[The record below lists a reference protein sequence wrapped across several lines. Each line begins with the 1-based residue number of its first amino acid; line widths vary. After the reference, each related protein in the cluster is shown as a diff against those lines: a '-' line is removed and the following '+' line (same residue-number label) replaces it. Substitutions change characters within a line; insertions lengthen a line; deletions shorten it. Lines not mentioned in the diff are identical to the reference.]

1 MAGMRRFKGESKWG
15 RRRWLVPAIFLLALA
30 VRWERAW
37 VTPVVNSDCLR
48 FIVMAQSL
56 PAHPIPTLRKDV
68 YHPLQAVVGG
78 AVYLTIFSRL
88 MTNQRMAWIAA
99 MQAVGVV
106 AGAFLAV
113 ELFWLARRF
122 GAPQWAAAAAAVLW
136 IVGRK
141 TSGYGADGIS
151 DMLFLSLLVGSILLA
166 MQTGLRWHRWKW
178 FVAGMIA
185 GLSYLARPEG
195 VAGVL
200 IFWGALAIYHGWP
213 LPRLLRWRLP
223 PRRGPVC
230 ALACG
235 LIMLLGFVVVGS
247 PYMMAIGKFTGKKAT
262 VLNDFVATPPA
273 AVVGS
278 RPVPSVLHSTVGRTT
293 PPQLAAF
300 TPWRGGIWFKIGQEL
315 AETLGWAPG
324 IIMIGVFLA
333 QPTLLGRRRW
343 RGLVLAWAALWLVVM
358 IWLLSTAHYL
368 DNRHSLVLVF
378 LLEAVFALSL
388 AQAAFLCAKVRR
400 EIGLDPSASG
410 GMYRDRAAVGF
421 GLIVGF
427 LGCLPGLISLTH
439 APQRGLHYIR
449 NTANWI
455 AANTVPDLR
464 VVVPRV
470 DDRLSLIAYYSQ
482 RRYFYRPYTANHIR
496 VKQIERLCGNRPFVL
511 PLIFPGLGQQGFPRR
526 IGSLEVVKDHGH
538 AVYFRSRHALHGD
551 EVVLY
556 ALPGDKIMGHQ

>member
-1 MAGMRRFKGESKWG
+1 MRRFKGESKLAG
-15 RRRWLVPAIFLLALA
+15 GRWLVPVIFLLALA

-56 PAHPIPTLRKDV
+56 PGHPIHTLRKDV

-78 AVYLTIFSRL
+78 AVYLGVFSHL
-88 MTNQRMAWIAA
+88 MANQRMAWIAA

-122 GAPQWAAAAAAVLW
+122 GAPRWAAAGAAVLW

-178 FVAGMIA
+178 LVAGMIA
-185 GLSYLARPEG
+185 GLSYLTRPEG
-195 VAGVL
+195 VAAVF

-223 PRRGPVC
+223 QRRGPVC
-230 ALACG
+230 ALTCG
-235 LIMLLGFVVVGS
+235 LLMLLGFVLVGS
-247 PYMMAIGKFTGKKAT
+247 PYMMAIGKFTGKKST
-262 VLNDFVATPPA
+262 VLNDLVATPPA
-273 AVVGS
+273 AIVGS
-278 RPVPSVLHSTVGRTT
+278 RPASGAVNGAVGRTV
-293 PPQLAAF
+293 PLQMAAF
-300 TPWRGGIWFKIGQEL
+300 EPWRGGIWFKIGQEL
-315 AETLGWAPG
+315 AETLGWVPG
-324 IIMIGVFLA
+324 IIMIGVLLA
-333 QPTLLGRRRW
+333 KPVVLGRRRW
-343 RGLVLAWAALWLVVM
+343 RGLVLAWAVLWLMVM

-368 DNRHSLVLVF
+368 ANRHTLVLVF
-378 LLEAVFALSL
+378 LLEALFALSL

-400 EIGLDPSASG
+400 EIGLEPSASG

-421 GLIVGF
+421 GLIICF
-427 LGCLPGLISLTH
+427 LGCLPGLVSLTH
-439 APQRGLHYIR
+439 APQRGLHYLR
-449 NTANWI
+449 NSANWI
-455 AANTVPDLR
+455 HAHTARDVR

-470 DDRLSLIAYYSQ
+470 DDRLTLIAYYSGRQ
-482 RRYFYRPYTANHIR
+482 YFYWPYTAEDIP
-496 VKQIERLCGNRPFVL
+496 VKHIERLCGDRPFVL
-511 PLIFPGLGQQGFPRR
+511 PLIFPGRGHQAFPRR
-526 IGSLEVVKDHGH
+526 IGSLEVAKDHGR
-538 AVYFRSRHALHGD
+538 AVYFRSRHALQGD

-556 ALPGDKIMGHQ
+556 ALPGAKVMDHR

>member
-1 MAGMRRFKGESKWG
+1 MDMRGFKGENKST
-15 RRRWLVPAIFLLALA
+15 RRRWLVPLIFLLALV

-56 PAHPIPTLRKDV
+56 PAHPIHTLRKDV
-68 YHPLQAVVGG
+68 YHPLQAVAGG
-78 AVYLTIFSRL
+78 AVYLAVFSHL
-88 MTNQRMAWIAA
+88 MANQRMAWIAA

-113 ELFWLARRF
+113 EMFWLARRF
-122 GAPQWAAAAAAVLW
+122 GAPGWAAAAAAVLW

-178 FVAGMIA
+178 LVAGMIA

-195 VAGVL
+195 VAAVL

-213 LPRLLRWRLP
+213 LRRLLRWRLP
-223 PRRGPVC
+223 QRRGPMC

-235 LIMLLGFVVVGS
+235 LLMLLGFVLVGS

-262 VLNDFVATPPA
+262 VLNDLVATPPA
-273 AVVGS
+273 AIVGS
-278 RPVPSVLHSTVGRTT
+278 RPAAGADGAVGRTI
-293 PPQLAAF
+293 PPQIAAF
-300 TPWRGGIWFKIGQEL
+300 EPWRGGIWFKISQEL
-315 AETLGWAPG
+315 AETLGWVPG
-324 IIMIGVFLA
+324 IIMIGVLLA
-333 QPTLLGRRRW
+333 QPRVLGRRRW
-343 RGLVLAWAALWLVVM
+343 RGLVLAWAVLWLVVM

-368 DNRHSLVLVF
+368 ANRHTLVLVF
-378 LLEAVFALSL
+378 LLEALLALSL

-400 EIGLDPSASG
+400 EIGLEPSSSG

-421 GLIVGF
+421 GLIIGF
-427 LGCLPGLISLTH
+427 LGCLPGLVSLTH
-439 APQRGLHYIR
+439 APQRGLHYLR
-449 NTANWI
+449 NTADWI
-455 AANTVPDLR
+455 AAHTVPDLR

-470 DDRLSLIAYYSQ
+470 DDRLSLIAYYSR
-482 RRYFYRPYTANHIR
+482 RRYFYWPYTANHIPAQ
-496 VKQIERLCGNRPFVL
+496 QIKRLCRNQPFVL
-511 PLIFPGLGQQGFPRR
+511 PLLFQGPGQQAFPRR
-526 IGSLEVVKDHGH
+526 IGSLEVLKDHGH
-538 AVYFRSRHALHGD
+538 AVCFRSRHALQGD

-556 ALPGDKIMGHQ
+556 ALPGTKVMDHR

>member
-1 MAGMRRFKGESKWG
+1 MGMRRFKGESKWG

-56 PAHPIPTLRKDV
+56 PVHPIHTLRTDV

-78 AVYLTIFSRL
+78 AVYLTIFSHL
-88 MTNQRMAWIAA
+88 MANQRMAWIAA

-122 GAPQWAAAAAAVLW
+122 GAPAWAAAAAAVLW

-151 DMLFLSLLVGSILLA
+151 DMLFLSLLVGSVLLA

-178 FVAGMIA
+178 LVAGMIA

-195 VAGVL
+195 IAAVL

-213 LPRLLRWRLP
+213 LTRLWQWRLP
-223 PRRGPVC
+223 PRRGPAC

-235 LIMLLGFVVVGS
+235 LLMLLGFVLVGS

-262 VLNDFVATPPA
+262 VLNDLVATPPA
-273 AVVGS
+273 AIVGS
-278 RPVPSVLHSTVGRTT
+278 RPAPGALNGADGRIT
-293 PPQLAAF
+293 PPQIAAF
-300 TPWRGGIWFKIGQEL
+300 EPWRGGIWFKISQEL
-315 AETLGWAPG
+315 AETFGWVPG
-324 IIMIGVFLA
+324 IIMLGVLLA
-333 QPTLLGRRRW
+333 KPVLLGRRRW
-343 RGLVLAWAALWLVVM
+343 RGLVLSWAVLWLAVM

-368 DNRHSLVLVF
+368 ANRHTLVLVF
-378 LLEAVFALSL
+378 LLEALLALSL

-421 GLIVGF
+421 GLIIGF

-449 NTANWI
+449 NAANWI
-455 AANTVPDLR
+455 NTCTTSNVC

-470 DDRLSLIAYYSQ
+470 DDRLSLIAYYSG
-482 RRYFYRPYTANHIR
+482 RRYLYRHYTANHIH
-496 VKQIERLCGNRPFVL
+496 VKQIEQLCGKRPFVL
-511 PLIFPGLGQQGFPRR
+511 PLIFTGHDRQPFPWR
-526 IGSLEVVKDHGH
+526 IGSLQVVKDHGH
-538 AVYFRSRHALHGD
+538 AVYFRSRHALQG
-551 EVVLY
+551 EVAVLY
-556 ALPGDKIMGHQ
+556 ALPGAKIMGHQ